1 MTNRISPAIA
11 GLRRAHAWQAGSTMV
26 DGDLRF
32 MGTKF
37 RPKKGG
43 SSMKRLFVMMAS
55 VLLIS
60 VNPVMSQQLTILTE
74 NLPPLNYVENG
85 VLVGPSVETVRE
97 IQRRVGSNEEIQV
110 YPWARAYKM
119 SLEQENVVLF
129 GMTHTEV
136 RHDQFKWI
144 GPLATKRDI
153 LVAKKGSGI
162 RINSLEDA
170 KKVNRIGTLRDD
182 TRERLLKSLGFTNL
196 EPVSDEQLNAK
207 KLVLGRID
215 LWTYKIPG
223 LRTVCELAGVDYK
236 EVEEVYHLREINV
249 DIAFSKKTLD
259 SIVEKWRT
267 AFDEMLADGTIR
279 QIRKKWNAKLE
290 DDPFPEIEDRL

>member
-1 MTNRISPAIA
+1 M
-11 GLRRAHAWQAGSTMV
+11 GSN
-26 DGDLRF
+26 
-32 MGTKF
+32 
-37 RPKKGG
+37 KGG
-43 SSMKRLFVMMAS
+43 FIMKKLFVMMAS
-55 VLLIS
+55 VFLIS
-60 VNPVMSQQLTILTE
+60 VNPVLSQELTILTE
-74 NLPPLNYVENG
+74 NLPPLNYVEND

-129 GMTHTEV
+129 GMTHTEA
-136 RHDQFKWI
+136 RHEQFKWI

-153 LVAKKGSGI
+153 LVARKGSDI

-182 TRERLLKSLGFTNL
+182 TRELLLKSLGFTNL
-196 EPVSDEQLNAK
+196 ESVSDEQMNAK

-223 LRTVCELAGVDYK
+223 LRTVCELAGVDYN
-236 EVEEVYHLREINV
+236 ELEEVYNLREINV
-249 DIAFSKKTLD
+249 DIAFSKKTSD
-259 SIVEKWRT
+259 SIVEKWRN
-267 AFDEMLADGTIR
+267 AFNEMLADGTLMK
-279 QIRKKWNAKLE
+279 IRKEWNKKLP
-290 DDPFPEIEDRL
+290 DHPFPELEDKP